1 MKHIDRDELNELV
14 ECMFTSVNQIEQVLG
29 FLLMHYDTLR
39 AIHFDFCRQQMEKC
53 KKQGLKFKRSK
64 IFLNVHQPGA
74 GGGMNFYARWCV
86 RSGNSRFGKDLKL
99 KNGTQTNMRAL
110 RAACQDWEWVFVRE
124 LEDELVEVRTVVRDM
139 RKARSYI
146 LRVIRKY
153 FVREY
158 DELKQ
163 KKQEEWSKIINH
175 EEDD

>member
-14 ECMFTSVNQIEQVLG
+14 EYMFTSVNQIEQALG
-29 FLLMHYDTLR
+29 FLLLHMDRLR
-39 AIHFDFCRQQMEKC
+39 AIHFDFCKQQQEEH
-53 KKQGLKFKRSK
+53 KKRGAKFKRSK
-64 IFLNVHQPGA
+64 IFLNIHQPKA
-74 GGGMNFYARWCV
+74 GGGVNFFARWCV

-99 KNGTQTNMRAL
+99 KNGVQTNLRAL
-110 RAACQDWEWVFVRE
+110 QAACQDWEWELVKE
-124 LEDELVEVRTVVRDM
+124 LEEELVEVRTIVRDM

>member
-1 MKHIDRDELNELV
+1 
-14 ECMFTSVNQIEQVLG
+14 
-29 FLLMHYDTLR
+29 
-39 AIHFDFCRQQMEKC
+39 
-53 KKQGLKFKRSK
+53 
-64 IFLNVHQPGA
+64 
-74 GGGMNFYARWCV
+74 
-86 RSGNSRFGKDLKL
+86 
-99 KNGTQTNMRAL
+99 MRAL
-110 RAACQDWEWVFVRE
+110 QAACQDWEWGLVKE
-124 LEDELVEVRTVVRDM
+124 LEEELVEVRTIVRDM